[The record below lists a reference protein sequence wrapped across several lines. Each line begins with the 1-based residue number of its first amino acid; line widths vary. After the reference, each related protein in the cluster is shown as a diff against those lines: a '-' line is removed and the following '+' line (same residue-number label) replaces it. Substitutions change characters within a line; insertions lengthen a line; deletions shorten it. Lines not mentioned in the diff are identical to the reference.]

1 MGMKAL
7 IIRVIVNRKTII
19 INSIIYQKIQ
29 KKKKSLLIRKLEGP
43 KGNGSIIEKHEAG
56 LPLV

>member
-29 KKKKSLLIRKLEGP
+29 KKKSLLIRKLEGP